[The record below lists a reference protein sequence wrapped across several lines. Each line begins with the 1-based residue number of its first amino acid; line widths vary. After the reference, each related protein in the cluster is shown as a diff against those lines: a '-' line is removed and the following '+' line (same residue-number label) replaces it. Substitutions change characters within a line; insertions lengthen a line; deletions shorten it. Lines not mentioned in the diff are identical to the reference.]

1 MTLAQEKGAS
11 SWFTALQDYRYLHRT
26 SARRSA
32 ISDGARA
39 TMVRSKTVTY
49 QQYMLTY
56 QQYMLYT
63 TRMAFF
69 HRLLFI
75 ALCCSVVLEV
85 CCITVEEFYS
95 FGESSGDSLLTR
107 VLDGSS
113 GPITLR
119 TEFPFFNQSYKIVYV
134 SKSLH
139 VYTVFS
145 YLTDILHLAA
155 VGGQRILFKL
165 ESLHFRLGEP
175 ILAHMR
181 FKWCPRPVD
190 LFHILE

>member
-11 SWFTALQDYRYLHRT
+11 SWLTALQDYGYLHRT

-39 TMVRSKTVTY
+39 TMVRSKTV
-49 QQYMLTY
+49 TY

-181 FKWCPRPVD
+181 FK
-190 LFHILE
+190 